1 MNQKVLSVI
10 SIAPGIA
17 FNPDEIEEQFVRAS
31 GPGGQ
36 NVNKV
41 STAVQIRLDLR
52 RGGSLPAE
60 LRARVEALGGSRVTQ
75 DGVLVLTAQRFRS
88 QDRNRQDAQERVVAL
103 LRAAAV
109 REPPR
114 IKTRPTFA
122 ARRRRVEAK
131 VSRGET
137 KRLRG
142 RPDSD

>member
-1 MNQKVLSVI
+1 MI

-88 QDRNRQDAQERVVAL
+88 QDRNRQDAQDRVVAL

>member
-1 MNQKVLSVI
+1 MI

>member
-1 MNQKVLSVI
+1 MI
-10 SIAPGIA
+10 AIAPGVA
-17 FNPDEIEEQFVRAS
+17 FDLAEIQESFIRSS

-41 STAVQIRLDLR
+41 STAVQVRLDLR
-52 RGGSLPAE
+52 REGSLPAW
-60 LRARVEALGGSRVTQ
+60 LRARVEALGGNRVTQ

-88 QDRNRQDAQERVVAL
+88 QDRNRQDAQDRVVAL
-103 LRAAAV
+103 LRAAAI

-114 IKTRPTFA
+114 IKTRPTLA
-122 ARRRRVEAK
+122 SRRRRVEAK

-142 RPDSD
+142 RPSDH

>member
-1 MNQKVLSVI
+1 MI
-10 SIAPGIA
+10 AIAPGVA
-17 FNPDEIEEQFVRAS
+17 FDLAEIQESFIRSS

-41 STAVQIRLDLR
+41 STAVQVRLDLR
-52 RGGSLPAE
+52 REGSLPAG
-60 LRARVEALGGSRVTQ
+60 LRARVEALGGNRVTQ

-88 QDRNRQDAQERVVAL
+88 QDRNRQDAQDRVVAL
-103 LRAAAV
+103 LRAAAI

-114 IKTRPTFA
+114 IKTRPTLA
-122 ARRRRVEAK
+122 SRRRRVEAK

-142 RPDSD
+142 RPSDH

>member
-1 MNQKVLSVI
+1 VI
-10 SIAPGIA
+10 AIAPGVA
-17 FNPDEIEEQFVRAS
+17 FDLAEIQESFIRSS

-41 STAVQIRLDLR
+41 STAVQVRLDLR
-52 RGGSLPAE
+52 REGSLPAG
-60 LRARVEALGGSRVTQ
+60 LRARVEALGGNRVTQ

-88 QDRNRQDAQERVVAL
+88 QDRNRQDAQDRVVAL
-103 LRAAAV
+103 LRAAAI

-114 IKTRPTFA
+114 IKTRPTLA
-122 ARRRRVEAK
+122 SRRRRVEAK

-142 RPDSD
+142 RPSDH

>member
-1 MNQKVLSVI
+1 MI
-10 SIAPGIA
+10 AIAPGISFDPA
-17 FNPDEIEEQFVRAS
+17 EIEEQFVRAS

-41 STAVQIRLDLR
+41 STAVQVRLDLR
-52 RGGSLPAE
+52 LNGSLPAG
-60 LRARVEALGGSRVTQ
+60 LRARVEALGGSRITL

-88 QDRNRQDAQERVVAL
+88 QDRNRQDAQDRVVAI

-114 IKTRPTFA
+114 IKTRPTMA
-122 ARRRRVEAK
+122 SRKRRVEAK
-131 VSRGET
+131 VSRGAT

-142 RPDSD
+142 RPASD

>member
-1 MNQKVLSVI
+1 MI
-10 SIAPGIA
+10 AIAPGVA
-17 FNPDEIEEQFVRAS
+17 FDPAEIQESFVRSS

-52 RGGSLPAE
+52 REGSLPAG
-60 LRARVEALGGSRVTQ
+60 LRARAEALGGNRVTQ

-88 QDRNRQDAQERVVAL
+88 QDRNRQDAQDRVVAL
-103 LRAAAV
+103 LRAAAI

-114 IKTRPTFA
+114 IKTRPTLA
-122 ARRRRVEAK
+122 SRRRRVEAK

-142 RPDSD
+142 RPSDH